1 MATPLTL
8 PSGKTV
14 TVRTGKA
21 RDLVKAQMMTQ
32 TPEELP
38 LALASLL
45 CEIDGRALTL
55 EDVGELDLSDFV
67 ALAPFLG
74 LAPRTPPGSALP
86 SPDSQAGAGASSRS
100 SRGKS

>member
-1 MATPLTL
+1 MATTLTL

-38 LALASLL
+38 LALAALL
-45 CEIDGRALTL
+45 CEIDGKPLTM
-55 EDVGELDLSDFV
+55 EDVGDIDLSDFV
-67 ALAPFLG
+67 ELVPFLG
-74 LAPRTPPGSALP
+74 LAPRTPPGSASP
-86 SPDSQAGAGASSRS
+86 SPDSPAGAGASSRS